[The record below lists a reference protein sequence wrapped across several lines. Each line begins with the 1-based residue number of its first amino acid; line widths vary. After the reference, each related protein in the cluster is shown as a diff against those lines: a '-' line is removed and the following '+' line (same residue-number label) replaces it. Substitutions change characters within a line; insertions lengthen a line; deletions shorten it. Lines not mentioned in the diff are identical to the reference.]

1 MCYGVLGM
9 LSHLILPGG
18 CIGQDRQQTTVP
30 WMWKTTLEVAAQL
43 LPHRRSL
50 AGVRM
55 QTLIK
60 SGHPDF
66 TILRR
71 G

>member
-1 MCYGVLGM
+1 MS
-9 LSHLILPGG
+9 SHLILPGT

-30 WMWKTTLEVAAQL
+30 WMRKMTREVAARL
-43 LPHRRSL
+43 ILPRRSL
-50 AGVRM
+50 AGAVRT

-60 SGHPDF
+60 SGHPYF

-71 G
+71 D